1 MPAGFDV
8 AREVAAAVGSR
19 ERTWHFIRCF
29 AELWVSPL
37 AEGDGWGEADV
48 VLEEQRLGIQFPAS
62 LREAYQLFGRRE
74 DLTSKQ
80 DHLFRSG
87 ELRLSEGGEVLIFRR
102 ENQACARWG
111 VRLDQPGQPDPPVV
125 WQGRTA
131 GEWTGWAPY
140 FDRFS
145 LACLEIVLSESL
157 FAGPGLDDNRALD
170 AAALASLEQNF
181 PRLAVPDYPMWTR
194 WPAGP
199 QTRWFAGPDVILR
212 EDAATWVWVRARTP
226 AALIPVREA
235 MPGDWNHAADCP
247 A

>member
-87 ELRLSEGGEVLIFRR
+87 ELRLSESGEVLIFRR
-102 ENQACARWG
+102 ENQVCARWG

-131 GEWTGWAPY
+131 DEWTGWAPY

-145 LACLEIVLSESL
+145 LACLEI
-157 FAGPGLDDNRALD
+157 
-170 AAALASLEQNF
+170 
-181 PRLAVPDYPMWTR
+181 VPDYPMWTR